1 MSKLLRYI
9 FLLDKKPN
17 DKLAQALVDND
28 SKLNISKDGVVSINF
43 ESPEVQ
49 EDLHRLIMDF
59 KDIPVEK
66 TRGARA

>member
-43 ESPEVQ
+43 ENPEVQ
-49 EDLHRLIMDF
+49 KDLHRLIMDF

-66 TRGARA
+66 TRSARA